1 MTTKQHRDRRT
12 GEEEGEEELIIDL
25 TGVPEE
31 PELGDHVDV
40 AWWLET
46 PLADFS
52 PAVLER
58 ARALPS
64 DAVVAEEAGTWRV
77 TSRSGRTYRVRA
89 GADYVTC
96 TCPHGRN
103 AGAWA
108 TCHHAA
114 AALLPPPELGGDPEE

>member
-1 MTTKQHRDRRT
+1 MRKRAED
-12 GEEEGEEELIIDL
+12 ELTIDL
-25 TGVPEE
+25 TDVPLEV
-31 PELGDHVDV
+31 PLGEDV
-40 AWWLET
+40 GLTSWWLEH
-46 PLADFS
+46 PPAGWDFS

-58 ARALPS
+58 ARALPDGS
-64 DAVVAEEAGTWRV
+64 VVAEEAGTWRV

-114 AALLPPPELGGDPEE
+114 AALLPPPELDSPEE